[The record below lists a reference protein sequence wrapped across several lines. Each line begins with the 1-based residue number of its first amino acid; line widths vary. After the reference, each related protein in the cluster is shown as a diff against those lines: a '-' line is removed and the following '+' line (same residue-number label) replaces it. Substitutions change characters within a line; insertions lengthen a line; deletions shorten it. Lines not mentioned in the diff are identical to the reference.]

1 MIGISQLLQVLQGAE
16 SAHPQ
21 PGGAAVKP
29 SQGGFAKLFGAFLEQ
44 ARAAPGEQVA
54 LPAGSAVVQA
64 ESGTEVQES
73 GEVED
78 GDGLVFDIEGLPIE
92 HAASVLEALDKFE
105 TLPIEHAISVLE
117 ALSARGEA
125 ALMDGGEDPIPGDSE
140 TVEDVE
146 DVADAGDIGDTEDTG
161 DTGEVVDA
169 AIRGTVNSVDEVVG
183 ELLAAMS
190 A

>member
-44 ARAAPGEQVA
+44 ARAAPGELVA

-73 GEVED
+73 GEVEG
-78 GDGLVFDIEGLPIE
+78 GDGLAPDFVVRDDDS
-92 HAASVLEALDKFE
+92 H
-105 TLPIEHAISVLE
+105 
-117 ALSARGEA
+117 ALSKF
-125 ALMDGGEDPIPGDSE
+125 
-140 TVEDVE
+140 
-146 DVADAGDIGDTEDTG
+146 DTELVERLDRRLA
-161 DTGEVVDA
+161 V
-169 AIRGTVNSVDEVVG
+169 RGIVMLPGHGSTHTDHVVG
-183 ELLAAMS
+183 FLVEFLGAHQEVYG
-190 A
+190 